1 MPIFVYDNGG
11 ETVDRY
17 TIIIDTEVFGMSEN
31 ALSPNG
37 FNQYCGRVGDDIPI
51 GRFDD
56 EPVIGLRTLPR
67 DVLLAIIHRLS
78 DMTTDPV

>member
-1 MPIFVYDNGG
+1 MAILVYDNGG
-11 ETVDRY
+11 KTVDRY
-17 TIIIDTEVFGMSEN
+17 TIVIDTEVFGMSEN

-37 FNQYCGRVGDDIPI
+37 FNQYAGRIGDDIPI

-56 EPVIGLRTLPR
+56 WEVIGLKTLPR

-78 DMTTDPV
+78 DIHTDPV